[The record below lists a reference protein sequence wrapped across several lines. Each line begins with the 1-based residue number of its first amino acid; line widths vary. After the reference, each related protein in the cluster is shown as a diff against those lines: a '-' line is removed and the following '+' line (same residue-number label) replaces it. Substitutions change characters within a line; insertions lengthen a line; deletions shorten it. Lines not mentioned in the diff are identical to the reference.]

1 MPEHKLF
8 QIEWDRL
15 DSRLVGQKLF
25 EGLELSFFLDWM
37 RVLGVGVSG
46 SVRMVVIPFAG
57 RKDWKRRR

>member
-37 RVLGVGVSG
+37 GVGGCQDLSG
-46 SVRMVVIPFAG
+46 WWLSRL
-57 RKDWKRRR
+57 RK